1 MKKQISVV
9 QFGLGPI
16 GCGIAKLVLQKRNLR
31 LVGAIDID
39 PDKAGK
45 DIGRLLKLDKDI
57 GVIVERDAS
66 KVLSGNSAD
75 IVLHST
81 SSLVASVKNQIL
93 SCIEA
98 GSNVIST
105 TEELVYP
112 FSRSPELSKLID
124 DKAKAR
130 SVSVLGTGVNPGF
143 VMDTLPIFL
152 STVCHKVES
161 VEVTRIL
168 DASTR
173 RLPLQRK
180 IGAGI
185 TVEQF
190 KNDVEDGKLGHVG
203 LLESI
208 AMLSDGLGLGVD
220 RSEQIVEPV
229 VADRGLETQYLTV
242 KKGEVAGIRN
252 IGRGYRGQ
260 SLVVLLHLEM
270 YVGAKNPRDKVTIK
284 GNPNMEF
291 VVEGGTPGDPATVAM
306 IVNAIPKV
314 IEAKPGLISMIDLRL
329 PSILTAV

>member
-229 VADRGLETQYLTV
+229 VADRDLETQYLTV

-270 YVGAKNPRDKVTIK
+270 YVGAKNPKDKVTIK

>member
-229 VADRGLETQYLTV
+229 VADRDLETQYLTV

-270 YVGAKNPRDKVTIK
+270 YVGAKNTRDKVTIK
-284 GNPNMEF
+284 GSPDMEF
-291 VVEGGTPGDPATVAM
+291 VVEGGTPGDPVTVAM

-329 PSILTAV
+329 PSILTAM

>member
-1 MKKQISVV
+1 MREQIRIV
-9 QFGLGPI
+9 QYGLGPI
-16 GCGIAKLVLQKRNLR
+16 GCEIARLVLQKKTLR
-31 LVGAIDID
+31 LVGGVDID

-45 DIGRLLKLDKDI
+45 DIGRLLGLDHNI
-57 GVIVERDAS
+57 GVVVEEDAS
-66 KVLSGNSAD
+66 KVLSRASAD
-75 IVLHST
+75 VILHST
-81 SSLVASVKNQIL
+81 SSSLTHVKDQIL
-93 SCIEA
+93 SCIDA
-98 GSNVIST
+98 GTHIVST
-105 TEELVYP
+105 TEELSYP
-112 FSRSPELSKLID
+112 FSRSFELARLID
-124 DKAKAR
+124 KEAKSR
-130 SVSVLGTGVNPGF
+130 GVSVLGTGVNPGF

-152 STVCHKVES
+152 SSVCQQVES
-161 VEVTRIL
+161 VQVTRVL

-180 IGAGI
+180 IGAGL
-185 TVEQF
+185 TVEEF
-190 KNDVEDGKLGHVG
+190 KREVQDGKLGHVG

-229 VADRGLETQYLTV
+229 VADRDLETQYLTV

-270 YVGAKNPRDKVTIK
+270 YVGAKNPKDKVTIK

-329 PSILTAV
+329 PSILTAI

>member
-1 MKKQISVV
+1 LREQIRIV
-9 QFGLGPI
+9 QYGLGPI
-16 GCGIAKLVLQKRNLR
+16 GCEIARLVLQKKTLR
-31 LVGAIDID
+31 LVGGIDID

-45 DIGRLLKLDKDI
+45 DIGRLLGLDHNI
-57 GVIVERDAS
+57 GVVVEKDAS
-66 KVLSGNSAD
+66 KVLSRANAD
-75 IVLHST
+75 VILHST
-81 SSLVASVKNQIL
+81 SSSLTHVKDQIL
-93 SCIEA
+93 SCIDA
-98 GSNVIST
+98 GTHIVST
-105 TEELVYP
+105 TEELSYP
-112 FSRSPELSKLID
+112 FSRSFELARLID
-124 DKAKAR
+124 KEAKSR
-130 SVSVLGTGVNPGF
+130 GVSVLGTGVNPGF

-152 STVCHKVES
+152 SSVCQQVES
-161 VEVTRIL
+161 VQVTRVL

-180 IGAGI
+180 IGAGL
-185 TVEQF
+185 TVEEF
-190 KNDVEDGKLGHVG
+190 KREVQDGKLGHVG

-208 AMLSDGLGLGVD
+208 AMLSDGVGLGVD

-229 VADRGLETQYLTV
+229 VTDRDLETQYLTV

-270 YVGAKNPRDKVTIK
+270 YVGAKNPKDKVTIK

-329 PSILTAV
+329 PSILTAM